1 MRGIS
6 AAAAIVLTLAF
17 LGCGGSRSGSTSEA
31 TAHEQRATTT
41 TPAKEETKPG
51 PHIVPPKGPPP
62 KKLVVKELKVGS
74 GPVARRGDRVAI
86 KYVAFDYETGEEP
99 YWRWGPSA
107 PALPM
112 RLGAD
117 QYSQGLDEGV
127 QGMRVGGHREL
138 IIPSRLAFDEGAIV
152 YVVELVRLKPAK
164 GHVHQ

>member
-6 AAAAIVLTLAF
+6 AVAAVVLTLAF
-17 LGCGGSRSGSTSEA
+17 LGCGGSSSGSTSKATTHKQSAA
-31 TAHEQRATTT
+31 TA
-41 TPAKEETKPG
+41 PPPKEEAKPG
-51 PHIVPPKGPPP
+51 PRIVPPKGPPP
-62 KKLVVKELKVGS
+62 KKLVVKELKAGS

-138 IIPSRLAFDEGAIV
+138 IIPSRLAFDEGAII
-152 YVVELVRLKPAK
+152 YVVELVRVKPA
-164 GHVHQ
+164 GGSQ